1 MGVSYI
7 VTHASNAFSTILSVA
22 VDLVVTDIPLPVQD
36 SYIGQTFG
44 IDFFNNGSV
53 TSSQTYGNQV
63 QRIRSGNPGYL
74 MGSSILYGTLDPSG
88 VVIDES
94 ISGFEV
100 PSPIRPPSYVTSLN
114 NLPDGCP
121 IDPAASGIPLY
132 LARGSA
138 QVHFGYDIA
147 TGCSVALNRSELI
160 NMCCE
165 GQSNCDTAYPNA
177 NSPYTL
183 SNGLPVFFNV
193 SGGYIGAY
201 GNADPLDITQWVAVS
216 PASISGFS
224 RKWNDQLGV
233 CTGMI
238 SSLDIRF
245 LVAYTAEVTNPQNK
259 IIAAAI
265 EYGTSDWTLNLS
277 PYDAVSQQTFPLSVS
292 ASFVFEQQQQQQEY
306 YPPPPPVL
314 FSVPYDVF
322 YPFINGAPPTSY
334 ASVAVTM
341 ALVVFMFSLLCASE

>member
-1 MGVSYI
+1 MGVSYS
-7 VTHASNAFSTILSVA
+7 VTHESNVYSTIIGVEVNLI
-22 VDLVVTDIPLPVQD
+22 VTDIPLPNQD
-36 SYIGQTFG
+36 SYIQQTFG
-44 IDFFNNGSV
+44 IDFFNNGSAG
-53 TSSQTYGNQV
+53 SQSYGNQV

-74 MGSSILYGTLDPSG
+74 MGSSILYGNLDASQ

-100 PSPIRPPSYVTSLN
+100 PSPIRPPSFITLLYDA
-114 NLPDGCP
+114 PDGCP
-121 IDPAASGIPLY
+121 IDPAASGIPIY

-147 TGCSVALNRSELI
+147 TGCSLSLNRSELI

-165 GQSNCDTAYPNA
+165 GQSNCDPMYPNA

-183 SNGLPVFFNV
+183 SNGLPVFLSI

-201 GNADPLDITQWVAVS
+201 GNADPLDITQWIAVS
-216 PASISGFS
+216 PASIAGFS

-233 CTGMI
+233 CSGMI
-238 SSLDIRF
+238 SSMNIRF
-245 LVAYTAEVTNPQNK
+245 LVAYTAEATNPQNK

-265 EYGTSDWTLNLS
+265 EYGTSDWTLGIS
-277 PYDAVSQQTFPLSVS
+277 PYDDVSRQTFPLAVSV
-292 ASFVFEQQQQQQEY
+292 SFVFEQQQQQQEY

-314 FSVPYDVF
+314 FTVPYDVF
-322 YPFINGAPPTSY
+322 YPFISGSPPTSY
-334 ASVAVTM
+334 TGVAFSIVLVAVIFAM
-341 ALVVFMFSLLCASE
+341 LCASE